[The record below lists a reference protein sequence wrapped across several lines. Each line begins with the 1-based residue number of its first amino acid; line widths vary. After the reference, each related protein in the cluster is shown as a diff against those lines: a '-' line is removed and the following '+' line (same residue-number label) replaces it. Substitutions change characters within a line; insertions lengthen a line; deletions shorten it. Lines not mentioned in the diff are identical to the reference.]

1 MKTEKMIMLFVLVVL
16 VACRAERDDDHLSI
30 VYAERTVIVYMSADN
45 DLSADALDDIEEMK
59 KGYTDIGVHLV
70 VFADLSRESPYLLEI
85 APGSGN
91 IVKTYPEIN
100 SANTSQMQEV
110 INDIVH
116 LYPAHSYGLILWS
129 HGTSW
134 LPSNIP
140 LRSFGRDHG
149 SEMNIPDLSM
159 ALPIHF
165 DFILFD
171 ACLMGAVEVAYE
183 LKDKTNYIIASSME
197 IIYEGFP
204 YNRVIPELIR
214 PAIDYKSVAQ
224 HYYDFYDNMQGAY
237 RSATVSVI
245 ETRYLQE
252 LALRLK
258 QLFENN
264 ETTVHP
270 FDRTAVQ
277 RMDTYQEQ
285 YCFDLVDFVNTVF
298 PVTDRNLFTDQ
309 LKKAVVYKAHTP
321 MFLSEYEI
329 KTYCG
334 LSCYIPHPL
343 REDLNNYYKTL
354 QWYKDSAM
362 DIKYFY
368 PTN

>member
-1 MKTEKMIMLFVLVVL
+1 MYKIFTVYIVVL
-16 VACRAERDDDHLSI
+16 IFILFSCEKDESLRPESVN
-30 VYAERTVIVYMSADN
+30 RTVIIYMSADN

-59 KGYTDIGVHLV
+59 KGYRDNGIHLV
-70 VFADLSRESPYLLEI
+70 VFADLARESPYLLEM
-85 APGSGN
+85 APDSGK

-100 SANTSQMQEV
+100 SANASQMQEV
-110 INDIVH
+110 LNDIVD
-116 LYPAHSYGLILWS
+116 LYPAHNYGLILWS

-134 LPSNIP
+134 LPSNMP

-149 SEMNIPDLSM
+149 SEMDIPDLSM

-183 LKDKTNYIIASSME
+183 LKDKTDYLIASSME
-197 IIYEGFP
+197 IIYKGFP
-204 YNRVIPELIR
+204 YDKVIPELVK
-214 PAIDYKSVAQ
+214 PVIDYKSVAR
-224 HYYDFYDNMQGAY
+224 HYFDYYDTMQGAY

-252 LALRLK
+252 LAHRLK

-264 ETTVHP
+264 TTSIHP
-270 FDRTAVQ
+270 FDRTSVQ
-277 RMDTYQEQ
+277 GMDTYQEQ
-285 YCFDLVDFVNTVF
+285 YCFDLADFVDTVF
-298 PVTDRNLFTDQ
+298 PETDKSLFTDQ
-309 LKKAVVYKAHTP
+309 LNKAVVYKAHTP

-334 LSCYIPHPL
+334 LSCYIPHPS

-354 QWYKDSAM
+354 QWCKDSGM
-362 DIKYFY
+362 DKNDFY